1 MSSHEIVDLPSKK
14 KLEKM
19 SSAEVEALSAS
30 LTFAKDVYLAE
41 YKAKQEQL
49 QALLSEKLQS
59 EQEERIANDP
69 DYWKKHQGVG
79 AVLPRRC

>member
-1 MSSHEIVDLPSKK
+1 MASHEIVDLPSEST
-14 KLEKM
+14 LEQM
-19 SSAEVEALSAS
+19 SSAEVESLSAE
-30 LTFAKDVYLAE
+30 LTSAKDIYLAE

-79 AVLPRRC
+79 AMLPRR